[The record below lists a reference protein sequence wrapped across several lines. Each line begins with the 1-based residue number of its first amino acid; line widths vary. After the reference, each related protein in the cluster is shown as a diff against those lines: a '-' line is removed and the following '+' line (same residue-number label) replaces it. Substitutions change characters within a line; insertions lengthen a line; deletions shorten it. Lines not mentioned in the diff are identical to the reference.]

1 MRSPPYKCPY
11 IQYNEKPNNYF
22 DSTTYASIFFVYYG
36 EKQERSLYDLE
47 FPIRCKDL
55 FRAARSRLKSYGY
68 GDSVRPTRI
77 EWHGTWQCR
86 KKGVRK
92 MVVKFN

>member
-1 MRSPPYKCPY
+1 MKNRT
-11 IQYNEKPNNYF
+11 NYF

-36 EKQERSLYDLE
+36 EKQERSLYDLK
-47 FPIRCKDL
+47 FPIRSKDL
-55 FRAARSRLKSYGY
+55 FRAARSRLKFYGY
-68 GDSVRPTRI
+68 GGNVRPTRI
-77 EWHGTWQCR
+77 EWLGPWQGR